1 MTTQAAS
8 QQLSQDLRRRGALIL
23 GLFALVWAAAG
34 TSGLTTSFGVL
45 VAITI
50 AALLLTGT
58 AVVLAFRFGGG
69 DSVGRTRSLPAT
81 WLRDVGRINITQ
93 FLAIA
98 ATVVILGRVGV
109 PAFIPVVIC
118 LVVGLHF
125 LPLARC
131 FGQPQYL
138 WLGGLL
144 IAVAVSGFVAL
155 GFGATMEP
163 VRALVGFGAAA
174 VLWGIAF
181 DVAIRG

>member
-1 MTTQAAS
+1 
-8 QQLSQDLRRRGALIL
+8 LF
-23 GLFALVWAAAG
+23 GLLWAAAG
-34 TSGLTTSFGVL
+34 TSGLTIPAGVRVT
-45 VAITI
+45 VAI
-50 AALLLTGT
+50 AALLVTGT
-58 AVVLAFRFGGG
+58 VVALAFRFGGV
-69 DSVGRTRSLPAT
+69 DSAGRTRRLPTT

-98 ATVVILGRVGV
+98 AAAVIMGRTGV
-109 PAFIPVVIC
+109 PALIPVVIC

-138 WLGGLL
+138 WTGGLL
-144 IAVAVSGFVAL
+144 IAVAVSGFVAV

-163 VRALVGFGAAA
+163 ARALVGFGAAA
-174 VLWGIAF
+174 VLWGTAF